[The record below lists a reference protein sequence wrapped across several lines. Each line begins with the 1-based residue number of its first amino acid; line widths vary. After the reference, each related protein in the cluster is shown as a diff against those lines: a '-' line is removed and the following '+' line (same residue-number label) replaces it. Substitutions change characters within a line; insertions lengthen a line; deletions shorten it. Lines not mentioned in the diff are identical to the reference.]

1 MDEGAKIN
9 SMWHPLNHRSSI
21 IIRVGVCSAPP
32 VSTYI
37 HMYVRTV
44 TSALLLWSNYYHQ
57 AEDGGFCLLLAWG
70 HSGWSYA
77 VYLAVE

>member
-57 AEDGGFCLLLAWG
+57 AESADRCR
-70 HSGWSYA
+70 
-77 VYLAVE
+77 EP